1 MVGAKEPEE
10 VRYGATPSEIP
21 GLRGWFWYYAWGI
34 TRYRCPG
41 CNLYF
46 SIGDKAYTKLD
57 KVYTKWDG
65 HNYYCEPCL
74 LKIIW

>member
-1 MVGAKEPEE
+1 MVGKKEPED

-21 GLRGWFWYYAWGI
+21 RARDWVWYYAWGI

-46 SIGDKAYTKLD
+46 SIGDKAYNKTGLD
-57 KVYTKWDG
+57 
-65 HNYYCEPCL
+65 YYCEPCL